1 MKPNTDS
8 QDPAGKSLR
17 EYLLNGKRIIIF
29 SGEINSGKTSRVE
42 KLITLLG
49 ERNAKASGVYS
60 KGIYEGDD
68 KTGYELISI
77 QTGEREEFAM
87 NKQTEKYTLN
97 QGRYWFDR
105 GVFAKWNK
113 QLEEEVNRGV
123 IIIDEVGPLELKE
136 GGFHPAVKYLVENH
150 REKLILITRK
160 RLIERM
166 IEKYKLSKG
175 EYEIC
180 ESV

>member
-1 MKPNTDS
+1 M
-8 QDPAGKSLR
+8 
-17 EYLLNGKRIIIF
+17 
-29 SGEINSGKTSRVE
+29 
-42 KLITLLG
+42 
-49 ERNAKASGVYS
+49 KASGVYS
-60 KGIYEGDD
+60 KGIYNGED

-77 QTGEREEFAM
+77 QTGEREEFAS

-97 QGRYWFDR
+97 QGRYWFD
-105 GVFAKWNK
+105 GHVFVKWNK
-113 QLEEEVNRGV
+113 QLEQEVNRGV

-150 REKLILITRK
+150 SEKLIFITRK

-166 IEKYKLSKG
+166 IEKYKLSQG